1 MRWRSRILGL
11 LVAVAVG
18 VVAVGGCQ
26 EERQKVKAPKRFCDA
41 AVHFEDRLQRG
52 AKLDEQIRLVRKL
65 VDTAP
70 AKIKADT
77 ETFLHA
83 LERVRTDPSVKDN
96 KKIEKAVDRVNGY
109 AFDGC
114 ALDKPL
120 PGTPPA

>member
-1 MRWRSRILGL
+1 MGWKGRVVGL
-11 LVAVAVG
+11 VVAVAVG
-18 VVAVGGCQ
+18 VAAVGGCQ
-26 EERQKVKAPKRFCDA
+26 ENRQKVKAPKRFCDA
-41 AVHFEDRLQRG
+41 AVHFEDRLEKG

-77 ETFLHA
+77 VTFLRA
-83 LERVRTDPSVKDN
+83 LERVGADPSVRDN
-96 KKIEKAVDRVNGY
+96 KKIKDAVDRVNGY

-120 PGTPPA
+120 AGTPPA

>member
-1 MRWRSRILGL
+1 MLVL
-11 LVAVAVG
+11 LVVVAVG
-18 VVAVGGCQ
+18 VVAVGGCSEQ
-26 EERQKVKAPKRFCDA
+26 RQKVKAPKRFCDA
-41 AVHFEDRLQRG
+41 VVHFENRLERG

-70 AKIKADT
+70 AKVKADT

-96 KKIEKAVDRVNGY
+96 AKIKNAVDRVNGY

-120 PGTPPA
+120 AGTPPA